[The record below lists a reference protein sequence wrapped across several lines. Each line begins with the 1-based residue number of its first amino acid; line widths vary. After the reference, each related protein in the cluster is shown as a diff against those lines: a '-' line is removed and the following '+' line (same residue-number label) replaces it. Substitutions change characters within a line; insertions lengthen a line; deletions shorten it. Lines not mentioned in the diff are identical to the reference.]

1 MVRWARPPGGAWR
14 RGDRKSP
21 GRKRG
26 KLVRRH
32 PPPAS
37 WLFAL
42 PPVTAPQPKRENL
55 LLNLACNIAIPTI
68 VLMKLSDEN
77 RLGPQWG
84 MALALLFPLAYGV
97 YDLIQRKKTNLFSI
111 LGIASVLLTGGL
123 NQVKA
128 DGRWFAIKEAAIP
141 TLLGVAVLLS
151 MRTKRP
157 FVRELLWND
166 QVIDTA
172 KVDAALAERGKQPD
186 FDRLLA
192 RASYGLALSF
202 LVSAVLNFGLAR
214 YLLKSPAGT
223 PEFNAELGRMN
234 LLNWPVIVIPSMA
247 MTLYVLFS
255 LIKGLTNLTGLQM
268 EDIFHSPPEKAK
280 AAK

>member
-1 MVRWARPPGGAWR
+1 MAVRPSA
-14 RGDRKSP
+14 
-21 GRKRG
+21 
-26 KLVRRH
+26 
-32 PPPAS
+32 
-37 WLFAL
+37 
-42 PPVTAPQPKRENL
+42 VTAPQPKRENL

-128 DGRWFAIKEAAIP
+128 DGMWFAIKEASIP

-172 KVDAALAERGKQPD
+172 KVDAALAERGKQAD

-268 EDIFHSPPEKAK
+268 EDIFHSPPEKPK